1 MSANGEVV
9 RKDISDEE
17 AWRFRTSRR
26 ECDAKV
32 TAYRPKEPLAHVEA
46 SEIYSRLFKAERKV
60 VPNGDYETGSARIPD
75 DILTLHGLSRVLL
88 TAEHATQHFRLEKST
103 GTKQPKIGEPGT
115 AALSEI
121 IAQDTNSTAIIA
133 IGRQTGDANNDPKHI
148 LRDAMTEVI
157 NDPSNLAHL
166 SFHLLFSGRASQL
179 KDTRGYSAILGLGD
193 KPSEATKALA
203 DFLIE
208 TGNDLDLR
216 VGVNANHFNFYEN
229 THRLVLNKDGTVRQ
243 VSYAARG
250 PYTTRAHSQAVA
262 SALGKNDEYVSMQ
275 IEINEAL
282 LVSLDD
288 ETVHPTQLDR
298 ELGAYLG
305 YLFTRRA
312 VESIL
317 KL

>member
-1 MSANGEVV
+1 
-9 RKDISDEE
+9 
-17 AWRFRTSRR
+17 
-26 ECDAKV
+26 
-32 TAYRPKEPLAHVEA
+32 
-46 SEIYSRLFKAERKV
+46 
-60 VPNGDYETGSARIPD
+60 
-75 DILTLHGLSRVLL
+75 
-88 TAEHATQHFRLEKST
+88 
-103 GTKQPKIGEPGT
+103 
-115 AALSEI
+115 
-121 IAQDTNSTAIIA
+121 
-133 IGRQTGDANNDPKHI
+133 
-148 LRDAMTEVI
+148 
-157 NDPSNLAHL
+157 
-166 SFHLLFSGRASQL
+166 
-179 KDTRGYSAILGLGD
+179 LGD